1 MPYYIYI
8 IRCSDGSLYTGW
20 TDDIGKRIGAHNKGV
35 ASKYTRARLP
45 VELTYSE
52 EFASKIEA
60 MRRERAIKKMPRAAK
75 LRLISGA

>member
-1 MPYYIYI
+1 MNYFTYIV
-8 IRCSDGSLYTGW
+8 RCNDDTYYTGW
-20 TDDIGKRIGAHNKGV
+20 TDDIKKRLDAHNKGV

-45 VELTYSE
+45 VELAYSE

-75 LRLISGA
+75 LHLISR